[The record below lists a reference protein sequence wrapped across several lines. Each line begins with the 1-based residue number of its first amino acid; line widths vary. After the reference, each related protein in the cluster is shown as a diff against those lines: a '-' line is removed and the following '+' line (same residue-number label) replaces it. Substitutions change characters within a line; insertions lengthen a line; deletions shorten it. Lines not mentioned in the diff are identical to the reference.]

1 MAYADQSMSSRKVVA
16 LVGVGV
22 LHALLGYAF
31 ITGLAFNVIKK
42 VSSDLKTFDVEEAP
56 PPKEAP
62 PPPPPQKVVQPP
74 PVVSPP
80 PIVQVQQVYTP
91 PIVSVPVAPPI
102 IHETAPPAPPAV
114 SQAVRA
120 SPKGSMQN
128 LMSTDDYPSASLR
141 NNEEGAVGYRLE
153 VGTDG
158 KVSSCS
164 ITQSS
169 GHPMLDETSCRL
181 LQRRARFNVAKDA
194 AGKPIPS
201 VWPGRFV
208 WKIPKD

>member
-1 MAYADQSMSSRKVVA
+1 MAYADQSMSSRKLVA
-16 LVGVGV
+16 IIGVGV

-80 PIVQVQQVYTP
+80 PIVQIQQPSYTP
-91 PIVSVPVAPPI
+91 PIVSVPVAPV
-102 IHETAPPAPPAV
+102 IHEQAAVAPPAP

-120 SPKGSMQN
+120 TPKGNFQS
-128 LMSTDDYPSASLR
+128 LMSSDDYPSASLR
-141 NNEEGAVGYRLE
+141 NNEEGTVGFKLDI
-153 VGTDG
+153 GTDG
-158 KVSSCS
+158 RVTNCTVTS
-164 ITQSS
+164 SS
-169 GHPMLDETSCRL
+169 GHPLLDETSCRL
-181 LQRRARFNVAKDA
+181 LSRRARFNVAKDA
-194 AGKPIPS
+194 SGTPVPAVYAS
-201 VWPGRFV
+201 RFL
-208 WKIPKD
+208 WKVPKD